1 MDEQR
6 LASVP
11 LFSAL
16 SRRERSELARHA
28 DEVDLREGHELVH
41 EGAFSYEFFVI
52 EQGTAEVLRGG
63 EHVAD
68 LGPGDYFGEMGAVS
82 VDGRRNATVVTRSPM
97 TAIVM
102 TARDFR
108 DVAAGNPS
116 LAEQISA
123 TIEARSQAVVA

>member
-11 LFSAL
+11 LFASL
-16 SRRERSELARHA
+16 SKRERAELARHA
-28 DEVDLREGHELVH
+28 DEVDLREGQELVH
-41 EGAFSYEFFVI
+41 EGAFAYEFFVI
-52 EQGTAEVLRGG
+52 EEGTAEVLRGG

-68 LGPGDYFGEMGAVS
+68 LGPGDFFGEMGAVS

-108 DVAAGNPS
+108 DIASRMPM
-116 LAEQISA
+116 LAERIGEK
-123 TIEARSQAVVA
+123 IRERSEKLVG